1 MQSNFKRIV
10 MSTIGDKKE
19 KVYNAEGK
27 IREIERN
34 LDRGKIDAKQAMGAL
49 RNIFKYHLDT
59 GDYYKIEKELSY
71 NIK

>member
-27 IREIERN
+27 IREIEGN
-34 LDRGKIDAKQAMGAL
+34 LDKGKIDAKQAMSTL
-49 RNIFKYHLDT
+49 RNIFKYNLDT
-59 GDYYKIEKELSY
+59 KDYYKIEKELSY